1 MIVTDKKAFEENQHG
16 GYRETQI
23 NGTLRAAGGSYGGG
37 SETLITESTKT
48 KGNIPS
54 TPKKS
59 IKDLLKKATQKRSL

>member
-23 NGTLRAAGGSYGGG
+23 NGTLRAARGSYGGG

-48 KGNIPS
+48 KGIS
-54 TPKKS
+54 LALRRKA
-59 IKDLLKKATQKRSL
+59 LKTC